1 MVSLMSLWLPILLS
15 AVLVFVVSSLIHML
29 LKYHNTDFG
38 KVPNED
44 QVMDA
49 LRPFGIA
56 PGDYVIPHA
65 GSMEAMKT
73 PEFIEKMTKGPAAFL
88 TVVENGPPAMGKSL
102 VQWFVYSL
110 VVGVFAAYVAGHA
123 LDPGAEYLPVFRYVG
138 TVAFTGYALALLQ
151 NSIWFKRNWTATLK
165 SVFDGLLYALV
176 TAGTFGWLW
185 PGG

>member
-1 MVSLMSLWLPILLS
+1 MVSLKSLRLPILLS
-15 AVLVFVVSSLIHML
+15 AELVFVVMSLIHML

-56 PGDYVIPHA
+56 PGDYAIPHA
-65 GSMEAMKT
+65 GSTDAMKT
-73 PEFIEKMTKGPAAFL
+73 PEFIDKVTKGPVAFV
-88 TVVENGPPAMGKSL
+88 TVLENGPPTMGKSL
-102 VQWFVYSL
+102 VQWFVYCI
-110 VVGVFAAYVAGHA
+110 VVGIFAGYIAGHA
-123 LDPGAEYLPVFRYVG
+123 LGPAADYLPVFRYVG
-138 TVAFTGYALALLQ
+138 AVAFTGYALALLQ
-151 NSIWFKRNWTATLK
+151 NSIWYKRNWATTLK
-165 SVFDGLLYALV
+165 TVFDGLLYALV

>member
-56 PGDYVIPHA
+56 PGDYVIPYA
-65 GSMEAMKT
+65 GSTDAMKT
-73 PEFIEKMTKGPAAFL
+73 PEFIEKMTKGPVAFV
-88 TVVENGPPAMGKSL
+88 TVLENGPPAMGKSL
-102 VQWFVYSL
+102 VQWFVYCL
-110 VVGVFAAYVAGHA
+110 VIGAFSAFVAGHA
-123 LDPGAEYLPVFRYVG
+123 LAPGEDYRVVFHYVG
-138 TVAFTGYALALLQ
+138 TVAFAGYALALFQ
-151 NSIWFKRNWTATLK
+151 NSIWYKRNWATTLK

>member
-1 MVSLMSLWLPILLS
+1 MSLWLPILLS

-65 GSMEAMKT
+65 GSMDAMKT
-73 PEFIEKMTKGPAAFL
+73 PEFIEKMTKGPVAFV

-102 VQWFVYSL
+102 VQWFVYCLL
-110 VVGVFAAYVAGHA
+110 VGIFAAYIAGHA

-138 TVAFTGYALALLQ
+138 AVAFTGYALALLQ
-151 NSIWFKRNWTATLK
+151 NSIWYKRNWVATLK
-165 SVFDGLLYALV
+165 SVFDGLVYALV
-176 TAGTFGWLW
+176 TAGMFGWLW

>member
-15 AVLVFVVSSLIHML
+15 AVLVFAVSSLIHMVI
-29 LKYHNTDFG
+29 KYHNTDFG

-49 LRPFGIA
+49 LRSAGIT
-56 PGDYVIPHA
+56 PGDYVIPYA
-65 GSMEAMKT
+65 GSMDAMKT
-73 PEFIEKMTKGPAAFL
+73 PEFIAKMTKGPVAFM
-88 TVVENGPPAMGKSL
+88 TVTENGPPAMRKSL
-102 VQWFVYSL
+102 AQWFVYCLLIGTFSA
-110 VVGVFAAYVAGHA
+110 FVAGHA
-123 LDPGAEYLPVFRYVG
+123 IGSGEDYLVVFHYVG
-138 TVAFTGYALALLQ
+138 TVAFAGYALALLQ
-151 NSIWFKRNWTATLK
+151 NSIWYKRNWTATLK

>member
-49 LRPFGIA
+49 LRPFDIA

-65 GSMEAMKT
+65 GSMDAMKT
-73 PEFIEKMTKGPAAFL
+73 PEFIEKMTKGPVAFV

-110 VVGVFAAYVAGHA
+110 VIGAFSAFVAGHA
-123 LDPGAEYLPVFRYVG
+123 LGPGEEYRVVFHYVG
-138 TVAFTGYALALLQ
+138 TVAFAGYALALFQ
-151 NSIWFKRNWTATLK
+151 NSIWYKRNWATTLK